1 MTSAR
6 PMTMPDFINRH
17 HPVRIDAALM
27 TLLRM
32 DVDLERVEILADGE
46 SENYRGEIRHQA
58 PGPGETISPDT
69 RVVLRVGCYGG
80 FDHLPYQFFYG
91 LESQGLSRSS
101 EWEERGR
108 RLMAPFDAGSVR
120 SLGQTQY
127 EELRFN
133 QGFADRKHLA
143 RFLKLFGLDWDITWN
158 EMPTALLWLA
168 MLPSFNE
175 WAGNP
180 RQVERALEALF
191 GYRFAIRE
199 SRPRT
204 YTIPSELQYQLG
216 SGGCRLGHETVL
228 GKTFMEC
235 DSCYE
240 VVVKAVRAKDIR
252 LFLPGQESRRR
263 LEQVLDLCMPSHLER
278 TIRVEPAARIASLG
292 EAPDAC
298 YLGYN
303 SFT

>member
-1 MTSAR
+1 
-6 PMTMPDFINRH
+6 MPDFCDRH
-17 HPVRIDAALM
+17 HPVRIDTAIM

-32 DVDLERVEILADGE
+32 DVDLERVDILADGE
-46 SENYRGEIRHQA
+46 SENYRGEIRHQE
-58 PGPGETISPDT
+58 PQPGETVDPNT

-91 LESQGLSRSS
+91 LESHGLTRSS

-108 RLMAPFDAGSVR
+108 RVMAPFDAASVR
-120 SLGQTQY
+120 SMGRSQY

-158 EMPTALLWLA
+158 EIQTALLWLA

-175 WAGNP
+175 WAGNA
-180 RQVERALEALF
+180 RQVERTLEALF
-191 GYRFAIRE
+191 GYPFVISE

-204 YTIPSELQYQLG
+204 YTIPEDLRYYLG
-216 SGGCRLGHETVL
+216 NESGRLGRETVL
-228 GKTFMEC
+228 GGSFTEC
-235 DSCYE
+235 DSCCE
-240 VVVKAVRAKDIR
+240 IVVKAVRGEDIR
-252 LFLPGQESRRR
+252 LFLPGQELRRR
-263 LEQVLDLCMPSHLER
+263 LEQVLDLCLPSHLER
-278 TIRVEPAARIASLG
+278 VIRIEPATRTAALG
-292 EAPDAC
+292 NGPDAS

-303 SFT
+303 AFA